1 MKKFLL
7 FIGFCFF
14 LLSGLFAQFSSIN
27 NYVTRTW
34 SSADGLPGNSVLD
47 IVQAKDGYLY
57 FGTYECLVK
66 FDGFEF
72 QNLNKYSDSKMDFIS
87 ARSIFED
94 SKGFMWVGS
103 NDEGIQKFSR
113 NSVEHIS
120 TENGLPNNSVRSFIE
135 DRFGNVW
142 VGTAS
147 GVVYI
152 TPEGSVVKPAA
163 SEKIDIS
170 HVIVSQ
176 LYCDTAGRI
185 WMLTTEENGIY
196 LYSGNSFQRFENL
209 NYLGNFI
216 PSSISQDRKGNFWF
230 GLGANGVVKVS
241 NGVIDKIKS
250 GTIIDYEPSKC
261 FYSDSTGSLWF
272 GTERGLV
279 LFSDG
284 VYTTYDDN
292 TQIQNA
298 SINKI
303 LEDREHNI
311 WVATDNGGIGKISL
325 GKFRMN
331 KLSSSV
337 NAICEDKNN
346 RVWLGT
352 DEGLL
357 CYENDLSV
365 QNELTDFC
373 KNVRIRHVGV
383 AQNGDILVNCY
394 SKPAQIRYTKE
405 GILSWST
412 DENLAGNKTRVSIET
427 KKGDIYCGTTTG
439 LSVIHRDGTIK
450 NFADEDGFDNKY
462 IMCIY
467 QDNDGFVWV
476 GTDGGGV
483 YLMKDDAVVKK
494 ISTDSG
500 LAGNVVFK
508 ISQDIEGRFW
518 ICTGSGISCFRGNA
532 KSLVE
537 SELVAAETA
546 ESGGNL
552 GFVNLTSAN
561 GLGSDA
567 IFQLLV
573 DENDYA
579 WMISNRGISSVDFND
594 ILKVVDGKLQHI
606 DCKFYNQ
613 NDGLK
618 SSGTNSTALS
628 MKDKYGRLWFTM
640 ADGFAVYDP
649 VRTNVSSILPIIQIV
664 GINVDD
670 KAYKTFDK
678 PIEIPAG
685 TKHIDIKFT
694 GLSFTASDRNR
705 FSYMLEG
712 YDSDFSELTAFRT
725 VSFTNLKPGKYTF
738 KVNVINGDGVKSEE
752 PASVVLIQK
761 AFFYQQAWFWIL
773 VALVVAGIIVLSFV
787 LLSYNNK
794 KRRLVLETE
803 IQKATVELEMAK
815 DDSDRL
821 LKNILPVSIAER
833 MKGLAGEKTIA
844 DVFDNVTILF
854 SDIVGFT
861 KKTSKESAEDIV
873 KSLNDLFSRFDER
886 AEQMGVEKIKTIG
899 DSYMAACGVP
909 SENENHALVMFNFA
923 LGMYKDLEEYNKTA
937 KIKFELRI
945 GLNSGKVIA
954 GVIGLN
960 KFIYDIWGDAVNVA
974 SRMESCCTPGHIR
987 FTDSVRKNLEKQHI
1001 SFDYKK
1007 EECDV
1012 KGKGLMMTY
1021 EIE

>member
-1 MKKFLL
+1 MKKLL
-7 FIGFCFF
+7 FFIGLSF
-14 LLSGLFAQFSSIN
+14 LWAAGLFSQISSIN
-27 NYVTRTW
+27 NYVTRSW

-47 IVQAKDGYLY
+47 ILQSKDGYLY

-72 QNLNKYSDSKMDFIS
+72 QNLNKYSNPELNFIS

-113 NSVEHIS
+113 NSAEHIS

-152 TPEGSVVKPAA
+152 TPEGSIVKPQAA
-163 SEKIDIS
+163 KNIDIS

-176 LYCDTAGRI
+176 LYCDTAGRV

-230 GLGANGVVKVS
+230 GLGAFGVAKVS
-241 NGVIDKIKS
+241 NGTVDKIKS

-261 FYSDSTGSLWF
+261 IFSDSMGSLWF

-279 LFSDG
+279 LYSDG

-292 TQIQNA
+292 TIIQSA

-357 CYENDLSV
+357 CYENDV
-365 QNELTDFC
+365 EIHNELTDFC
-373 KNVRIRHVGV
+373 RNVRIRHI
-383 AQNGDILVNCY
+383 ALAKNGDILVNCY
-394 SKPAQIRYTKE
+394 SKPAQVRWTKNGIR
-405 GILSWST
+405 SWST

-427 KKGDIYCGTTTG
+427 EGGEIYCGTTTG
-439 LSVIHRDGTIK
+439 LSVIQKDGSVK
-450 NFADEDGFDNKY
+450 NFSDKDGFDNNY

-476 GTDGGGV
+476 GTDGGGI
-483 YLMKDDAVVKK
+483 YLMKDGAVVRK
-494 ISTDSG
+494 ITTDSG

-508 ISQDIEGRFW
+508 ISQDIDSRYW
-518 ICTGSGISCFRGNA
+518 ICTGTGISCFKGKVRELA
-532 KSLVE
+532 EKKDSLE
-537 SELVAAETA
+537 FS
-546 ESGGNL
+546 
-552 GFVNLTSAN
+552 NLTSAN
-561 GLGSDA
+561 GLGSDS

-594 ILKVVDGKLQHI
+594 LIKVVDGKLHHV

-628 MKDKYGRLWFTM
+628 MKDKYGRIWFTM

-649 VRTNVSSILPIIQIV
+649 VRINVSSILPIIQIV
-664 GINVDD
+664 EISVDD
-670 KAYKTFDK
+670 KIFKDFEK

-685 TKHIDIKFT
+685 AKHIDIKFT

-712 YDSDFSELTAFRT
+712 YDSGFSDLTAART

-738 KVNVINGDGVKSEE
+738 KVNVINGDGVKSET
-752 PASVVLIQK
+752 PASVALVQN
-761 AFFYQQAWFWIL
+761 AFFYQKAWFWL
-773 VALVVAGIIVLSFV
+773 CVAAFVFGVIIFSFL

-844 DVFDNVTILF
+844 DAFDDVTILF

-861 KKTSKESAEDIV
+861 KKTSNESAEDIV

-886 AEQMGVEKIKTIG
+886 AEKMGVEKIKTIG

-909 SENENHALVMFNFA
+909 SKNENHALVMFNFA
-923 LGMYKDLEEYNKTA
+923 VGMYEDLQEYNKTA
-937 KIKFELRI
+937 KIKFDMRI
-945 GLNSGKVIA
+945 GLNSGRVVA

-960 KFIYDIWGDAVNVA
+960 KFIYDIWGDTVNVA

-987 FTDSVRKNLEKQHI
+987 FTDSVRKNLEKHHI

>member
-1 MKKFLL
+1 MKKLL
-7 FIGFCFF
+7 FFIGLSF
-14 LLSGLFAQFSSIN
+14 LWAAGLFSQISSIN
-27 NYVTRTW
+27 NYVTRSW

-47 IVQAKDGYLY
+47 ILQSKDGYLY

-72 QNLNKYSDSKMDFIS
+72 QNLNKYSNPELNFIS

-113 NSVEHIS
+113 NSAEHIS

-152 TPEGSVVKPAA
+152 TPEGSIVKPQAA
-163 SEKIDIS
+163 KNIDIS

-176 LYCDTAGRI
+176 LYCDTAGRV

-230 GLGANGVVKVS
+230 GLGAFGVAKVS
-241 NGVIDKIKS
+241 NGTVDKIKS

-261 FYSDSTGSLWF
+261 IYSDSMGSLWF

-279 LFSDG
+279 LYSDG

-292 TQIQNA
+292 TRIQNA

-357 CYENDLSV
+357 CYENDV
-365 QNELTDFC
+365 EIHNELTDFC
-373 KNVRIRHVGV
+373 RNVRIRHI
-383 AQNGDILVNCY
+383 ALAKNGDILVNCY
-394 SKPAQIRYTKE
+394 SKPAQVRWTKNGIR
-405 GILSWST
+405 SWST

-427 KKGDIYCGTTTG
+427 DGGEIYCGTTTG
-439 LSVIHRDGTIK
+439 LSVIQKDGSVK
-450 NFADEDGFDNKY
+450 NFSDKDGFDNNY

-476 GTDGGGV
+476 GTDGGGI
-483 YLMKDDAVVKK
+483 YLMKDGAVVRK
-494 ISTDSG
+494 ITTDSG

-508 ISQDIEGRFW
+508 ISQDIDSRYW
-518 ICTGSGISCFRGNA
+518 ICTGTGISCFKGKVQELA
-532 KSLVE
+532 EKKGSLE
-537 SELVAAETA
+537 FS
-546 ESGGNL
+546 
-552 GFVNLTSAN
+552 NLTSAN
-561 GLGSDA
+561 GLGSDS

-573 DENDYA
+573 DENDYV

-594 ILKVVDGKLQHI
+594 LIKVVDGKLHHV

-628 MKDKYGRLWFTM
+628 MKDKYGRIWFTM

-649 VRTNVSSILPIIQIV
+649 VRINVSSILPIIQIV
-664 GINVDD
+664 EISVDD
-670 KAYKTFDK
+670 KIFKDFEK

-685 TKHIDIKFT
+685 AKHIDIKFT

-712 YDSDFSELTAFRT
+712 YDSGFSDLTAART

-738 KVNVINGDGVKSEE
+738 KVNVINGDGVKSET
-752 PASVVLIQK
+752 PASVALVQN
-761 AFFYQQAWFWIL
+761 AFFYQKAWFWL
-773 VALVVAGIIVLSFV
+773 CVAAFVFGVIIFSFL

-844 DVFDNVTILF
+844 DAFDDVTILF

-861 KKTSKESAEDIV
+861 KKTSNESAEDIV

-886 AEQMGVEKIKTIG
+886 AEKMGVEKIKTIG

-909 SENENHALVMFNFA
+909 SKNENHALVMFNFA
-923 LGMYKDLEEYNKTA
+923 VGMYEDLQEYNKTA
-937 KIKFELRI
+937 KIKFDMRI
-945 GLNSGKVIA
+945 GLNSGRVVA

-960 KFIYDIWGDAVNVA
+960 KFIYDIWGDTVNVA

-987 FTDSVRKNLEKQHI
+987 FTDSVRKNLEKHHI

>member
-1 MKKFLL
+1 MKKLL
-7 FIGFCFF
+7 FFIGLSF
-14 LLSGLFAQFSSIN
+14 LWAAGLFSQISSIN
-27 NYVTRTW
+27 NYVTRSL

-47 IVQAKDGYLY
+47 ILQSKDGYLY

-72 QNLNKYSDSKMDFIS
+72 QNLNKYSNPELNFIS

-113 NSVEHIS
+113 NSAEHIS

-152 TPEGSVVKPAA
+152 TPEGSIVKPQAA
-163 SEKIDIS
+163 KNIDIS

-176 LYCDTAGRI
+176 LYCDTAGRV

-230 GLGANGVVKVS
+230 GLGAFGVAKVS
-241 NGVIDKIKS
+241 NGTVDKIKS

-261 FYSDSTGSLWF
+261 IYSDSMGSLWF

-279 LFSDG
+279 LYSDG

-292 TQIQNA
+292 TIIQSA

-357 CYENDLSV
+357 CYENDV
-365 QNELTDFC
+365 EIHNELTDFC
-373 KNVRIRHVGV
+373 RNVRIRHI
-383 AQNGDILVNCY
+383 ALAENGDILVNCY
-394 SKPAQIRYTKE
+394 SKPAQVRWTKNGIR
-405 GILSWST
+405 SWST

-427 KKGDIYCGTTTG
+427 EDGEIYCGTTTG
-439 LSVIHRDGTIK
+439 LSVIQKDGSVK
-450 NFADEDGFDNKY
+450 NFSDKDGFDNNY

-476 GTDGGGV
+476 GTDGGGI
-483 YLMKDDAVVKK
+483 YLMKDGAVVRK
-494 ISTDSG
+494 ITTDSG

-508 ISQDIEGRFW
+508 ISQDIDSRYW
-518 ICTGSGISCFRGNA
+518 ICTGTGISCFKGKVQELA
-532 KSLVE
+532 EKKGSLE
-537 SELVAAETA
+537 FS
-546 ESGGNL
+546 
-552 GFVNLTSAN
+552 NLTSAN
-561 GLGSDA
+561 GLGSDS

-594 ILKVVDGKLQHI
+594 LIKVVDGKLHHV

-628 MKDKYGRLWFTM
+628 MKDKYGRIWFTM

-649 VRTNVSSILPIIQIV
+649 VRINVSSILPIIQIV
-664 GINVDD
+664 EISVDD
-670 KAYKTFDK
+670 KIFKDFEK

-685 TKHIDIKFT
+685 AKHIDIKFT

-712 YDSDFSELTAFRT
+712 YDSGFSDLTAVRT

-738 KVNVINGDGVKSEE
+738 KVNVINGDGVKSET
-752 PASVVLIQK
+752 PASVALVQN
-761 AFFYQQAWFWIL
+761 AFFYQKAWFWL
-773 VALVVAGIIVLSFV
+773 CVAAFVFGVIVFSFL

-803 IQKATVELEMAK
+803 IQKATVEFEMAK

-844 DVFDNVTILF
+844 DAFDDVTILF

-861 KKTSKESAEDIV
+861 KKTSNESAEDIV

-886 AEQMGVEKIKTIG
+886 AEKMGVEKIKTIG

-909 SENENHALVMFNFA
+909 SKNENHALVMFNFA
-923 LGMYKDLEEYNKTA
+923 VGMYEDLQEYNKTA
-937 KIKFELRI
+937 KIKFDMRI
-945 GLNSGKVIA
+945 GLNSGRVVA

-960 KFIYDIWGDAVNVA
+960 KFIYDIWGDTVNVA

-987 FTDSVRKNLEKQHI
+987 FTDSVRKNLEKHHI

>member
-1 MKKFLL
+1 MKKLL
-7 FIGFCFF
+7 FFIGLSF
-14 LLSGLFAQFSSIN
+14 LWAAGLFSQISSIN
-27 NYVTRTW
+27 NYVTRSW

-47 IVQAKDGYLY
+47 ILQSKDGYLY

-72 QNLNKYSDSKMDFIS
+72 QNLNKYSNPELNFIS

-113 NSVEHIS
+113 NSAEHIS

-152 TPEGSVVKPAA
+152 TPEGSIVKPQAA
-163 SEKIDIS
+163 KNIDIS

-176 LYCDTAGRI
+176 LYCDTAGRV

-230 GLGANGVVKVS
+230 GLGAFGVAKVS
-241 NGVIDKIKS
+241 NGTVDKIKS

-261 FYSDSTGSLWF
+261 IYSDSMGSLWF

-279 LFSDG
+279 LYSDG

-292 TQIQNA
+292 TIIQSA

-303 LEDREHNI
+303 LEDRERNI

-357 CYENDLSV
+357 CYENDVEIHS
-365 QNELTDFC
+365 ELTDFC
-373 KNVRIRHVGV
+373 KNVRIRHI
-383 AQNGDILVNCY
+383 ALAKNGDILVNCY
-394 SKPAQIRYTKE
+394 SKPAQVRWTKNGIR
-405 GILSWST
+405 SWST

-427 KKGDIYCGTTTG
+427 DGGEIYCGTTTG
-439 LSVIHRDGTIK
+439 LSVIQKNGSVK
-450 NFADEDGFDNKY
+450 NFSDKDGFDNNY

-467 QDNDGFVWV
+467 QDKDGFVWV
-476 GTDGGGV
+476 GTDGGGI
-483 YLMKDDAVVKK
+483 YLMKDGAVVRK
-494 ISTDSG
+494 ITTDSG

-508 ISQDIEGRFW
+508 ISQDIDSRYW
-518 ICTGSGISCFRGNA
+518 ICTGTGISCFKG
-532 KSLVE
+532 KVQELVE
-537 SELVAAETA
+537 KKDPLEFS
-546 ESGGNL
+546 
-552 GFVNLTSAN
+552 NLTSAN
-561 GLGSDA
+561 GLGSDS

-594 ILKVVDGKLQHI
+594 LIKVVDGKIHHV

-628 MKDKYGRLWFTM
+628 MKDKYGRIWFTM

-649 VRTNVSSILPIIQIV
+649 VRINVSSILPIIQIV
-664 GINVDD
+664 EISVDD
-670 KAYKTFDK
+670 KIFKDFEK

-685 TKHIDIKFT
+685 AKHIDIKFT

-712 YDSDFSELTAFRT
+712 YDSGFSDLTAART

-738 KVNVINGDGVKSEE
+738 KVNVINGDGVKSET
-752 PASVVLIQK
+752 PASVALVQN
-761 AFFYQQAWFWIL
+761 AFFYQKAWFWL
-773 VALVVAGIIVLSFV
+773 CVAAFVFGVIVFSFL

-844 DVFDNVTILF
+844 DAFDDVTILF

-861 KKTSKESAEDIV
+861 KKTSNESAEDIV

-886 AEQMGVEKIKTIG
+886 AEKMGVEKIKTIG

-909 SENENHALVMFNFA
+909 SKNENHALVMFNFA
-923 LGMYKDLEEYNKTA
+923 VGMYEDLQEYNKTA
-937 KIKFELRI
+937 KIKFDMRI
-945 GLNSGKVIA
+945 GLNSGRVVA

-960 KFIYDIWGDAVNVA
+960 KFIYDIWGDTVNVA

-987 FTDSVRKNLEKQHI
+987 FTDSVRKNLEKHHI

>member
-1 MKKFLL
+1 MKKLL
-7 FIGFCFF
+7 FFIGLSF
-14 LLSGLFAQFSSIN
+14 LWAAGLFSQISSIN
-27 NYVTRTW
+27 NYVTRSW

-47 IVQAKDGYLY
+47 ILQSKDGYLY

-72 QNLNKYSDSKMDFIS
+72 QNLNKYSNPELNFIS

-113 NSVEHIS
+113 NSAEHIS

-152 TPEGSVVKPAA
+152 TPEGSIVKPQAA
-163 SEKIDIS
+163 KNIDIS

-176 LYCDTAGRI
+176 LYCDTAGRV

-230 GLGANGVVKVS
+230 GLGAFGVAKVS
-241 NGVIDKIKS
+241 NGTVDKIKS

-261 FYSDSTGSLWF
+261 IYSDSMGSLWF

-279 LFSDG
+279 LYSDG

-292 TQIQNA
+292 TRIQNA

-357 CYENDLSV
+357 CYENDV
-365 QNELTDFC
+365 EIHNELTDFC
-373 KNVRIRHVGV
+373 KNVRIRHI
-383 AQNGDILVNCY
+383 ALAKNGDILVNCY
-394 SKPAQIRYTKE
+394 SKPAQVRWTKNGIR
-405 GILSWST
+405 SWST
-412 DENLAGNKTRVSIET
+412 DENLAGNKTRASIET
-427 KKGDIYCGTTTG
+427 EGGEIYCGTTTG
-439 LSVIHRDGTIK
+439 LSVIQKDGSVK
-450 NFADEDGFDNKY
+450 NFSDKDGFDNNY

-476 GTDGGGV
+476 GTDGGGI
-483 YLMKDDAVVKK
+483 YLMKDGAVVRK
-494 ISTDSG
+494 ITTDSG

-508 ISQDIEGRFW
+508 ISQDIDSRYW
-518 ICTGSGISCFRGNA
+518 ICTGTGISCFKGKVQELA
-532 KSLVE
+532 EKKGSLE
-537 SELVAAETA
+537 FS
-546 ESGGNL
+546 
-552 GFVNLTSAN
+552 NLTSAN
-561 GLGSDA
+561 GLGSDS

-594 ILKVVDGKLQHI
+594 LIKVVDGKLHHV

-628 MKDKYGRLWFTM
+628 MKDKYGRIWFTM

-649 VRTNVSSILPIIQIV
+649 VRINVSSILPIIQIV
-664 GINVDD
+664 EISVDD
-670 KAYKTFDK
+670 KIFKDFEK

-685 TKHIDIKFT
+685 AKHIDIKFT

-712 YDSDFSELTAFRT
+712 YDSGFSDLKAART

-738 KVNVINGDGVKSEE
+738 KVNVINGDGVKSET
-752 PASVVLIQK
+752 PASVALVQN
-761 AFFYQQAWFWIL
+761 AFFYQKAWFWL
-773 VALVVAGIIVLSFV
+773 CVAAFVFGVIIFSFL

-844 DVFDNVTILF
+844 DAFDDVTILF

-861 KKTSKESAEDIV
+861 KKTSNESAEDIV

-886 AEQMGVEKIKTIG
+886 AEKMGVEKIKTIG

-909 SENENHALVMFNFA
+909 SKNENHALVMFNFA
-923 LGMYKDLEEYNKTA
+923 VGMYEDLQEYNKTA
-937 KIKFELRI
+937 KIKFDMRI
-945 GLNSGKVIA
+945 GLNSGRVVA

-960 KFIYDIWGDAVNVA
+960 KFIYDIWGDTVNVA

-987 FTDSVRKNLEKQHI
+987 FTDSVRKNLEKHHI

>member
-1 MKKFLL
+1 MKKLL
-7 FIGFCFF
+7 FFIGLSF
-14 LLSGLFAQFSSIN
+14 LWAAGLFSQISSIN
-27 NYVTRTW
+27 NYVTRSW

-47 IVQAKDGYLY
+47 ILQSKDGYLY

-72 QNLNKYSDSKMDFIS
+72 QNLNKYSNPELNFIS

-113 NSVEHIS
+113 NSAEHIS

-152 TPEGSVVKPAA
+152 TPEGSIVKPQAA
-163 SEKIDIS
+163 KNIDIS

-176 LYCDTAGRI
+176 LYCDTAGRV
-185 WMLTTEENGIY
+185 WMLTTEEKGIY

-230 GLGANGVVKVS
+230 GLGAFGVAKVS
-241 NGVIDKIKS
+241 NGTVDKIKS

-261 FYSDSTGSLWF
+261 IYSDSMGSLWF

-279 LFSDG
+279 LYSDG

-292 TQIQNA
+292 TIIQSA

-357 CYENDLSV
+357 CYENDV
-365 QNELTDFC
+365 EIHNELTDFC
-373 KNVRIRHVGV
+373 RNVRIRHI
-383 AQNGDILVNCY
+383 ALAKNGDILVNCY
-394 SKPAQIRYTKE
+394 SKPAQVRWTKN

-427 KKGDIYCGTTTG
+427 EGGEIYCGTTTG
-439 LSVIHRDGTIK
+439 LSVIQKDGSVK
-450 NFADEDGFDNKY
+450 NFSDKDGFDNNY

-476 GTDGGGV
+476 GTDGGGI
-483 YLMKDDAVVKK
+483 YLMKDGAVVRK
-494 ISTDSG
+494 ITTDSG

-508 ISQDIEGRFW
+508 ISQDIDSRYW
-518 ICTGSGISCFRGNA
+518 ICTGTGISCFKG
-532 KSLVE
+532 KVQELVE
-537 SELVAAETA
+537 KKGSLEF
-546 ESGGNL
+546 S
-552 GFVNLTSAN
+552 NLTSAN
-561 GLGSDA
+561 GLGSDS

-594 ILKVVDGKLQHI
+594 LIKVVDGKLHHV

-628 MKDKYGRLWFTM
+628 MKDKYGRIWFTM

-649 VRTNVSSILPIIQIV
+649 VRINVSSILPIIQIV
-664 GINVDD
+664 EISVDD
-670 KAYKTFDK
+670 KIFKDFEK

-685 TKHIDIKFT
+685 AKHIDIKFT

-712 YDSDFSELTAFRT
+712 YDSGFSDLTAART

-738 KVNVINGDGVKSEE
+738 KVNVINGDGVKSEL
-752 PASVVLIQK
+752 PASVALVQN
-761 AFFYQQAWFWIL
+761 AFFYQKAWFWL
-773 VALVVAGIIVLSFV
+773 CVAAFVFGVIIFSFL

-844 DVFDNVTILF
+844 DAFDDVTILF

-861 KKTSKESAEDIV
+861 KKTSNESAEDIV

-886 AEQMGVEKIKTIG
+886 AEKMGVEKIKTIG

-909 SENENHALVMFNFA
+909 SKNENHALVMFNFA
-923 LGMYKDLEEYNKTA
+923 VGMYEDLQEYNKTA
-937 KIKFELRI
+937 KIKFDMRI
-945 GLNSGKVIA
+945 GLNSGRVVA

-960 KFIYDIWGDAVNVA
+960 KFIYDIWGDTVNVA

-987 FTDSVRKNLEKQHI
+987 FTDSVRKNLEKHHI

>member
-1 MKKFLL
+1 MKKLL
-7 FIGFCFF
+7 FFIGLSF
-14 LLSGLFAQFSSIN
+14 LWAAGLFSQISSIN
-27 NYVTRTW
+27 NYVTRSW

-47 IVQAKDGYLY
+47 ILQSKDGYLY

-72 QNLNKYSDSKMDFIS
+72 QNLNKYSNPELNFIS

-113 NSVEHIS
+113 NSAEHIS

-152 TPEGSVVKPAA
+152 TPEGSIVKPQAA
-163 SEKIDIS
+163 KNIDIS

-176 LYCDTAGRI
+176 LYCDTAGRV

-230 GLGANGVVKVS
+230 GLGAFGVAKVS
-241 NGVIDKIKS
+241 NGTVDKIKS

-261 FYSDSTGSLWF
+261 IYSDSMGSLWF

-279 LFSDG
+279 LYSDG

-292 TQIQNA
+292 TIIQSA

-331 KLSSSV
+331 KLPSSV

-357 CYENDLSV
+357 CYENDV
-365 QNELTDFC
+365 EIHNELTDFC
-373 KNVRIRHVGV
+373 RNVRIRHI
-383 AQNGDILVNCY
+383 ALAENGDILVNCY
-394 SKPAQIRYTKE
+394 SKPAQVRWTKNGIR
-405 GILSWST
+405 SWST

-427 KKGDIYCGTTTG
+427 EDGEIYCGTTTG
-439 LSVIHRDGTIK
+439 LSVIQKDGSVK
-450 NFADEDGFDNKY
+450 NFSDKDGFDNNY

-476 GTDGGGV
+476 GTDGGGI
-483 YLMKDDAVVKK
+483 YLMKDGAVVRK
-494 ISTDSG
+494 ITTDSG

-508 ISQDIEGRFW
+508 ISQDIDSRYW
-518 ICTGSGISCFRGNA
+518 ICTGTGISCFKGKVQKLA
-532 KSLVE
+532 EKKGSLE
-537 SELVAAETA
+537 FS
-546 ESGGNL
+546 
-552 GFVNLTSAN
+552 NLTSAN
-561 GLGSDA
+561 GLGSDS

-594 ILKVVDGKLQHI
+594 LIKVVDGKLHHV

-628 MKDKYGRLWFTM
+628 MKDKYGRIWFTM

-649 VRTNVSSILPIIQIV
+649 VRINVSSILPIIQIV
-664 GINVDD
+664 EISVDD
-670 KAYKTFDK
+670 KIFKDFEK

-685 TKHIDIKFT
+685 AKHIDIKFT

-712 YDSDFSELTAFRT
+712 YDSGFSDLTAVRT

-738 KVNVINGDGVKSEE
+738 KVNVINGDGVKSET
-752 PASVVLIQK
+752 PASVALVQN
-761 AFFYQQAWFWIL
+761 AFFYQKAWFWL
-773 VALVVAGIIVLSFV
+773 CVAAFVFGVIVFSFL

-844 DVFDNVTILF
+844 DAFDDVTILF

-861 KKTSKESAEDIV
+861 KKTSNESAEDIV

-886 AEQMGVEKIKTIG
+886 AEKMGVEKIKTIG

-909 SENENHALVMFNFA
+909 SKNENHALVMFNFA
-923 LGMYKDLEEYNKTA
+923 VGMYEDLQEYNKTA
-937 KIKFELRI
+937 KIKFDMRI
-945 GLNSGKVIA
+945 GLNSGRVVA

-960 KFIYDIWGDAVNVA
+960 KFIYDIWGDTVNVA

-987 FTDSVRKNLEKQHI
+987 FTDSVRKNLEKHHI